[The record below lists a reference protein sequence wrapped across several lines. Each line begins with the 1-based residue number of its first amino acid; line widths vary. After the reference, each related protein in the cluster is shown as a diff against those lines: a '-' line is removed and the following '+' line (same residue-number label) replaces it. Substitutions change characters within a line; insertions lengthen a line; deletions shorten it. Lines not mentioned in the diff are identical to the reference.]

1 VATKTPIRLEGSALE
16 AWRSFLQSHASIM
29 RVLDHE
35 LATRHGL
42 TARDYDV
49 MLYLANAEE
58 RRLAMSELAETTMLT
73 RSGIT
78 RLVDGLVACGL
89 VERVS
94 CPSDARVSYARIT
107 DSGLERMRDAGQ
119 THIEGVRRLFLS
131 HFNDDET
138 EQLADLLRRLPGAP
152 DGGSC
157 SVE

>member
-1 VATKTPIRLEGSALE
+1 VATKTPIRLEGAALE
-16 AWRSFLQSHASIM
+16 AWRSYLQSHASIM

-35 LATRHGL
+35 LAARHGL

-49 MLYLANAEE
+49 MLYLANAED
-58 RRLAMSELAETTMLT
+58 RRLAMSELAESTMLT

-94 CPSDARVSYARIT
+94 CPADARVSYARIT
-107 DSGLERMRDAGQ
+107 DAGLERMRDAGQ
-119 THIEGVRRLFLS
+119 THIEGIRRLFLS
-131 HFNDDET
+131 RFNDDET
-138 EQLADLLRRLPGAP
+138 DQLAELLRRLPSAP
-152 DGGSC
+152 GGGTC